1 MCIYAKAHSDV
12 FTVSRPQVWAILPP
26 VPALSLQTN
35 KIIPTSI
42 YGAPN
47 TCPPQGIW
55 KSSGLANLERAL
67 GEDGTRGRRVAL
79 HVMSVL
85 KITLVLL

>member
-1 MCIYAKAHSDV
+1 MGHGHGPDERKGG
-12 FTVSRPQVWAILPP
+12 RGP
-26 VPALSLQTN
+26 
-35 KIIPTSI
+35 
-42 YGAPN
+42 
-47 TCPPQGIW
+47 CPPQGIW